1 MFTFRPAT
9 RDRVGLLVGVAGA
22 SGSGKTY
29 SALLLASGLAN
40 GSGTIAVID
49 TEAGRAK
56 HYAKQFKFLHGDFE
70 PPFTPERYVEA
81 IKAAEEAGATVIV
94 IDSMSHEWNGE
105 GGCADIQAAEAE
117 RMATDKSGKVI
128 PWKIEAMTAPA
139 WKKPKIRHKRMMSR
153 LLQSRAHLI
162 FCLRAEEKVKFVKEM
177 HDGRE
182 RTSIVPMGF
191 QPICERGFMFE
202 MSCSLTLH
210 PETPGQARHD
220 LPKKLNDDL
229 LGVFPD
235 GRMITAETGKC
246 LREWAEQGADARP
259 SPADQKVLDGVRDLI
274 ARVEDCD
281 TADSF
286 AALQADREVS
296 RRRQWLQENRAD
308 LWKRVEAAFAEAHL
322 RFQPRPADDDLA
334 GLEEESAV

>member
-40 GSGTIAVID
+40 GGSTIAVID

-162 FCLRAEEKVKFVKEM
+162 FCLRAEEKVKFIKEM

-202 MSCSLTLH
+202 MTASLTFH
-210 PETPGQARHD
+210 PETPGQVRHD

-229 LGVFPD
+229 LAVFPD
-235 GRMITAETGKC
+235 GRMVTADTGKR
-246 LREWAEQGADARP
+246 LREWAEQGADTRP
-259 SPADQKVLDGVRDLI
+259 NAGEQKVLDGVRDLI
-274 ARVEDCD
+274 ARIEDCE
-281 TADSF
+281 TAEAF
-286 AALQADREVS
+286 AATEADPDVT
-296 RRRQWLQENRAD
+296 RRRGWLQENRGD
-308 LWKRVEAAFAEAHL
+308 LWRRIEATMAEARL
-322 RFQPRPADDDLA
+322 RFRAAPSDADFDPEA
-334 GLEEESAV
+334 PT